1 MSTFEEIG
9 KIPEKYRVHKEALVL
24 IFNQHN
30 IDSIKLLVTKYRSDS
45 SFKNDWNEFWS
56 LVAKQ
61 EGGKLSLTT
70 IGLIIGASLGGV
82 GIAAMGSAIGMPL
95 AIVLG
100 LSGFL
105 GGSKFDSLL
114 FFSEDKKVSTKISKE
129 CYNVLESKANE
140 LDITISE
147 YVKLILEGEIANSL
161 TNNADKYQ

>member
-1 MSTFEEIG
+1 MSTFKEIG
-9 KIPEKYRVHKEALVL
+9 EIPEKFRVHKEALIL
-24 IFNQHN
+24 ISNQHK
-30 IDSIKLLVTKYRSDS
+30 IDSIKSLVTKYRSDS

-56 LVAKQ
+56 RVAKQ

-70 IGLIIGASLGGV
+70 IGLIIGASLGGI

-114 FFSEDKKVSTKISKE
+114 ILSEDKKVSAKISKE
-129 CYNVLESKANE
+129 CYNILESKANE
-140 LDITISE
+140 FNITISE
-147 YVKLILEGEIANSL
+147 YVKLILEGEIASNRTINS
-161 TNNADKYQ
+161 DKYQ